1 MPDQPPARR
10 TQQERREQTERKVL
24 AAATALIAEHGSRA
38 LTLAEVGEAAGYSR
52 GIVSHHFG
60 SRENLLRAVMRDA
73 QTFNLPDPGDSAAD
87 WLAETVRAYL
97 KNVTS
102 RRPAARAFLQMWGE
116 AIAADPVLMPLYA
129 EQDARFRRLLADK
142 VREGIRDGSV
152 RADADPEAMAVS
164 LVGLLRGIA
173 LQLIS
178 TPPPARVKAIIDEE
192 GGPVGLVVVGGVVAL
207 ADEDGHELGSGVE
220 EAAAFADRF
229 EGQSRAAGRVQWP
242 LPRSRRGRRRGGS

>member
-1 MPDQPPARR
+1 MTLKPRILDLHDKKLGVPPMQPDQPPARR
-10 TQQERREQTERKVL
+10 TQQERREETESRVL
-24 AAATALIAEHGSRA
+24 AAATALIAQRGSRA

-73 QTFNLPDPGDSAAD
+73 RTFTLPELGDSALD
-87 WLAETVRAYL
+87 WMAQTVRAYL
-97 KNVTS
+97 MNVTS
-102 RRPAARAFLQMWGE
+102 RRPSSGAFLQMWGE

-129 EQDARFRRLLADK
+129 EHDAGFRQLLAER

-152 RADADPEAMAVS
+152 RADADAEAVAVS

-178 TPPPARVKAIIDEE
+178 TPRPARVKAIIDEAE
-192 GGPVGLVVVGGVVAL
+192 GFTRHAL
-207 ADEDGHELGSGVE
+207 
-220 EAAAFADRF
+220 R
-229 EGQSRAAGRVQWP
+229 P
-242 LPRSRRGRRRGGS
+242 

>member
-10 TQQERREQTERKVL
+10 TQRERREETERKVL
-24 AAATALIAEHGSRA
+24 AAATALIAQHGSRA
-38 LTLAEVGEAAGYSR
+38 LTLVAVGEAAGYSR

-73 QTFNLPDPGDSAAD
+73 QTFTLPDLGDSAAD
-87 WLAETVRAYL
+87 WLADTVRAYL

-102 RRPAARAFLQMWGE
+102 RRPAAGAFLQMWGE

-129 EQDARFRRLLADK
+129 EQDASFRRLLADK

-178 TPPPARVKAIIDEE
+178 TPPPARVKAIIDEAE
-192 GGPVGLVVVGGVVAL
+192 RSTRRAL
-207 ADEDGHELGSGVE
+207 
-220 EAAAFADRF
+220 R
-229 EGQSRAAGRVQWP
+229 P
-242 LPRSRRGRRRGGS
+242 

>member
-10 TQQERREQTERKVL
+10 TQRERREETERKVL
-24 AAATALIAEHGSRA
+24 AAATALIAQHGSRA
-38 LTLAEVGEAAGYSR
+38 LTLAAVGEAAGYSR

-73 QTFNLPDPGDSAAD
+73 QTFTLPELGDSAAD

-102 RRPAARAFLQMWGE
+102 RRPSAGAFLQMWGE

-129 EQDARFRRLLADK
+129 EQDASFRRLLADK

-164 LVGLLRGIA
+164 LVGLVRGIA

-178 TPPPARVKAIIDEE
+178 TPPPARVKAIIDEAE
-192 GGPVGLVVVGGVVAL
+192 RSTRRAL
-207 ADEDGHELGSGVE
+207 
-220 EAAAFADRF
+220 R
-229 EGQSRAAGRVQWP
+229 P
-242 LPRSRRGRRRGGS
+242 

>member
-1 MPDQPPARR
+1 MPHRPLARR
-10 TQQERREQTERKVL
+10 TQQERREETERKVL
-24 AAATALIAEHGSRA
+24 AAATALIAQRGSRA

-73 QTFNLPDPGDSAAD
+73 RTFPLPAPGGSAAD

-102 RRPAARAFLQMWGE
+102 RRPSAGAFLQMWGE
-116 AIAADPVLMPLYA
+116 AIAADPVLMPLFA
-129 EQDARFRRLLADK
+129 EHDSSFRRLLAEK

-164 LVGLLRGIA
+164 LVGHLRGIA
-173 LQLIS
+173 LQLIA
-178 TPPPARVKAIIDEE
+178 TPPPARVKAIIDEAE
-192 GGPVGLVVVGGVVAL
+192 
-207 ADEDGHELGSGVE
+207 
-220 EAAAFADRF
+220 RF
-229 EGQSRAAGRVQWP
+229 IRHAVRP
-242 LPRSRRGRRRGGS
+242 

>member
-1 MPDQPPARR
+1 MPAPPVRR
-10 TQQERREQTERKVL
+10 TQKERREQTERKVL
-24 AAATALIAEHGSRA
+24 AAATALIAQHGSRT

-73 QTFNLPDPGDSAAD
+73 QAFTLPGPADSTAD
-87 WLAETVRAYL
+87 WLAAAVRAYL

-116 AIAADPVLMPLYA
+116 AIAADPVLSPLYA
-129 EQDARFRRLLADK
+129 EQDASFRRFLADK

-164 LVGLLRGIA
+164 LLGLLRGIA

-178 TPPPARVKAIIDEE
+178 NPPPGRVGAIIDEAE
-192 GGPVGLVVVGGVVAL
+192 RSTRRAL
-207 ADEDGHELGSGVE
+207 S
-220 EAAAFADRF
+220 
-229 EGQSRAAGRVQWP
+229 P
-242 LPRSRRGRRRGGS
+242 

>member
-10 TQQERREQTERKVL
+10 TQRERREEAERKVL
-24 AAATALIAEHGSRA
+24 AAATALVAQHGSRA
-38 LTLAEVGEAAGYSR
+38 LTLAKVGEAAGYSR

-60 SRENLLRAVMRDA
+60 SRENLLRAVVRDA
-73 QTFNLPDPGDSAAD
+73 QTFTLPEAGDNAAT
-87 WLAETVRAYL
+87 WLADTVRAYL

-102 RRPAARAFLQMWGE
+102 RRPAARAFMQMWGE

-164 LVGLLRGIA
+164 LVGLVRGIA

-178 TPPPARVKAIIDEE
+178 TPPPQRVTAIIDEAE
-192 GGPVGLVVVGGVVAL
+192 QATRRAL
-207 ADEDGHELGSGVE
+207 E
-220 EAAAFADRF
+220 
-229 EGQSRAAGRVQWP
+229 P
-242 LPRSRRGRRRGGS
+242 

>member
-1 MPDQPPARR
+1 MPDRPPARR
-10 TQQERREQTERKVL
+10 TQRERREETERKVL
-24 AAATALIAEHGSRA
+24 AAATALIAERGSRA

-73 QTFNLPDPGDSAAD
+73 QAFTLPDVGDSAAD

-129 EQDARFRRLLADK
+129 EHDASSLDCSPTRSAKGSATARCEQMPIPRRWPCPSLASSA
-142 VREGIRDGSV
+142 GSHY
-152 RADADPEAMAVS
+152 S
-164 LVGLLRGIA
+164 
-173 LQLIS
+173 
-178 TPPPARVKAIIDEE
+178 
-192 GGPVGLVVVGGVVAL
+192 
-207 ADEDGHELGSGVE
+207 
-220 EAAAFADRF
+220 
-229 EGQSRAAGRVQWP
+229 
-242 LPRSRRGRRRGGS
+242 